1 MPARIIADYTNLQN
15 SRRVVYTPDTEGDPY
30 AILRA
35 DPRRPQGRIRPGGP
49 GSRARLLHDPRY
61 VLAVDLGQAHDH
73 TAVIGLERLPGR
85 AYRVPFVSRAPL
97 GIEYPTL
104 AQRILSI
111 ATSPPFA
118 GCCHLLVDQTG
129 CGRAVVDQ
137 LRLGPIPVIGCTVTG
152 GQHVAG
158 GGLNFRIPKRDMIA
172 AAQIAFQDRRL
183 QIAAGAD
190 HAAVLLKELAEFK
203 VRISAAGHDSYGV
216 WREGGNDDLAFALA
230 LAVWWGDVLAARQG
244 RVALTP
250 TPLAPA

>member
-1 MPARIIADYTNLQN
+1 MPARILAAYEDLQ
-15 SRRVVYTPDTEGDPY
+15 RTRKVIYTPDHGGGAY
-30 AILRA
+30 AAMQA
-35 DPRRPQGRIRPGGP
+35 DPRRPSGIIRPGGA

-85 AYRVPFVSRAPL
+85 AYHVPFVTRAPL

-104 AQRILSI
+104 AQRILGI

-118 GCCHLLVDQTG
+118 GNCHLLVDQTG
-129 CGRAVVDQ
+129 CGRAVVDM
-137 LRLGPIPVIGCTVTG
+137 LRAGPIPVIGCTVTG

-190 HAAVLLKELAEFK
+190 HAAVLLKELADFK
-203 VRISAAGHDSYGV
+203 VKISAAGHDSYGV

-230 LAVWWGDVLAARQG
+230 LAVWWADLLQARQD
-244 RVALTP
+244 RVAP
-250 TPLAPA
+250 PH